1 MPTGLTSKIYEGK
14 DITFKEFAILCARQF
29 GALIHMRDEPLDAPI
44 VKREPDS
51 FYSDKLRNLYAEL
64 EDFHNNPPTPEGL
77 AIKWERE
84 VKRLKAEDNRRNR
97 EREELKKRYEDMLE
111 LVKNWAPPTAEH
123 QNLKSFMI
131 DQIES
136 SIKYDC
142 VESDAAGCFPSKE
155 QYIEDNI
162 TPRRI
167 EKDIA
172 YYQDKRNS
180 ELLRAEQCNKWIDQL
195 VESLSNYEQMA

>member
-14 DITFKEFAILCARQF
+14 DITFKEFALLCARQF

-64 EDFHNNPPTPEGL
+64 ENFHNNPPTPESL

-84 VKRLKAEDNRRNR
+84 VKRLKAEDARYNKKKR
-97 EREELKKRYEDMLE
+97 ELKQRYENMLE
-111 LVKNWAPPTAEH
+111 LVKNWPPPTAEH
-123 QNLKSFMI
+123 QKLKSFMI
-131 DQIES
+131 SQLET
-136 SIKYDC
+136 SIQSDC
-142 VESDAAGCFPSKE
+142 NEWDSVSRFPSKE
-155 QYIEDNI
+155 QYVEDNI

-167 EKDIA
+167 EKDIV

-180 ELLRAEQCNKWIDQL
+180 ELLHIEQCNKWIDQL
-195 VESLSNYEQMA
+195 VESLENYE